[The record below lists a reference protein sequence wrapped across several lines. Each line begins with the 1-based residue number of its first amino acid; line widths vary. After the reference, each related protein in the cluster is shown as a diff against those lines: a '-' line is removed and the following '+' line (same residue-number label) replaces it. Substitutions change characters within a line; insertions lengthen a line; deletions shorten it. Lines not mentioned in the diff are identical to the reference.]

1 MFGLVDEVSHLSRQ
15 LVGQRNQK
23 GQVREGQVRAD
34 PVICDGENVYHRR
47 LPHRLP
53 IQGDLLGL
61 GPVGQKQNAQ
71 HHAGHDGN
79 ENDPE
84 RRFLIRQH
92 RADPMLRV
100 LLPKGQRDGLGE
112 AGLVAQVQE
121 RGGVAC
127 GVRPPKGT
135 DHGLVRGSLKV
146 SSEEVVRKPENGIEP
161 VEAERDI
168 GQGFRQIV
176 PAADVSLLMEQ
187 NIAPVGFR

>member
-61 GPVGQKQNAQ
+61 GPVGQEQNAQ

-84 RRFLIRQH
+84 RGLFVRQH
-92 RADPMLRV
+92 RADAMLGV
-100 LLPKGQRDGLGE
+100 FLPKGQRDGLGE
-112 AGLVAQVQE
+112 AGLVA
-121 RGGVAC
+121 
-127 GVRPPKGT
+127 
-135 DHGLVRGSLKV
+135 
-146 SSEEVVRKPENGIEP
+146 
-161 VEAERDI
+161 
-168 GQGFRQIV
+168 
-176 PAADVSLLMEQ
+176 
-187 NIAPVGFR
+187 